1 MNRMLVFVLLALA
14 STSVCAITPKTGI
27 WWNPNESGRGY
38 VLEVNGLTLVA
49 SVYAYDENGN
59 SLWYLASGTLTND
72 GADFQA
78 PLYKYRGGQCL
89 TCDYT
94 PAVPDG
100 DAETIAIAFSSNTA
114 AVVTLPGGRQVNI
127 QPFFAPSQDGA
138 LGGLPISFGDIDML
152 SFDTEAQAT
161 SCEVKL
167 TYRNSGSAPITLSL
181 YFDVLDAQ
189 GVSVQQIS
197 FSRSALAPGATAQD
211 SEHVN
216 AITGAS
222 STCAGFTLRF
232 NPNASHLQ

>member
-1 MNRMLVFVLLALA
+1 MNRMLVLLLLALA
-14 STSVCAITPKTGI
+14 STSAYAITPKTGI

-38 VLEVNGLTLVA
+38 VLEVNGLTLVVT
-49 SVYAYDENGN
+49 VYAYDETGN
-59 SLWYLASGTLTND
+59 SLWYLSSGTLTNN
-72 GADFQA
+72 GADFRA

-100 DAETIAIAFSSNTA
+100 DAETIAIAFSSNNTG
-114 AVVTLPGGRQVNI
+114 VVTLPGGRQVNI

-152 SFDTEAQAT
+152 SFDTEAQST

-167 TYRNSGSAPITLSL
+167 TFRNSGSAPITPTL
-181 YFDVLDAQ
+181 YFDVRDAQ
-189 GVSVQQIS
+189 GITVQQIFFFTS
-197 FSRSALAPGATAQD
+197 SLAPGATAQD

-216 AITGAS
+216 AITGAP
-222 STCAGFTLRF
+222 STCEGFTLRF
-232 NPNASHLQ
+232 NPDSSNLR